1 MLNRIQLYNYN
12 INNNLYS
19 KLLPNN
25 YLDLP
30 KLNKISLSI
39 NFNNKNLSNIN
50 ILYTLLF
57 LELITNQKSSL
68 IFLI

>member
-50 ILYTLLF
+50 IL
-57 LELITNQKSSL
+57 
-68 IFLI
+68 